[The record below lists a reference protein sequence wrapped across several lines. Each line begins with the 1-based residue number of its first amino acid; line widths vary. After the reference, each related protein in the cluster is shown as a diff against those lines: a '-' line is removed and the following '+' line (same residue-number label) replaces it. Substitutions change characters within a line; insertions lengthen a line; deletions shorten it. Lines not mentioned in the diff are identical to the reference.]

1 MSRPLPARALGID
14 FGTSNSSVGWQGPQT
29 SRLLP
34 LEGDKCSLPSVIFF
48 NNEERR
54 PAYGRQAL
62 DEYLDGYEGRL
73 LRSLN
78 NMLETYPAFVALAL
92 ALAVTGKTG
101 GLGATGALVWIAARM
116 VFTLFYVA
124 GVPVLR
130 TLAWFVSIFGLVLMV
145 VRLMT

>member
-1 MSRPLPARALGID
+1 MEAAAASTEIWVLGWSVVFLLVHILVQALSLDLAGDLGIKYLLGPRD
-14 FGTSNSSVGWQGPQT
+14 EQRATKSV
-29 SRLLP
+29 
-34 LEGDKCSLPSVIFF
+34 V
-48 NNEERR
+48 
-54 PAYGRQAL
+54 A
-62 DEYLDGYEGRL
+62 GRL
-73 LRSLN
+73 QRSLN

-101 GLGATGALVWIAARM
+101 GLGAIGALIWIVARV

-130 TLAWFVSIFGLVLMV
+130 TLAWFVSILGLVLMV

>member
-1 MSRPLPARALGID
+1 MEAAAASTEIWVLGWSVVFLLVHILVQALSLDLAGDLGIKYLL
-14 FGTSNSSVGWQGPQT
+14 GPRDEQRT
-29 SRLLP
+29 SR
-34 LEGDKCSLPSVIFF
+34 SVV
-48 NNEERR
+48 
-54 PAYGRQAL
+54 A
-62 DEYLDGYEGRL
+62 GRL
-73 LRSLN
+73 QRSLN

>member
-1 MSRPLPARALGID
+1 MEAAAASTEIWVLGWSVVFLLVHILVQALSLDLAGDLGIKYLL
-14 FGTSNSSVGWQGPQT
+14 GPRDEQRT
-29 SRLLP
+29 SR
-34 LEGDKCSLPSVIFF
+34 SVV
-48 NNEERR
+48 
-54 PAYGRQAL
+54 A
-62 DEYLDGYEGRL
+62 GRL
-73 LRSLN
+73 QRSLN

-130 TLAWFVSIFGLVLMV
+130 TLAWFASIFGLVLMV

>member
-1 MSRPLPARALGID
+1 MEAAAASTEIWVLGWSVVFLLVHILVQALSLDLAGDLGIKYLLGPRDEQRMSR
-14 FGTSNSSVGWQGPQT
+14 SV
-29 SRLLP
+29 
-34 LEGDKCSLPSVIFF
+34 V
-48 NNEERR
+48 
-54 PAYGRQAL
+54 A
-62 DEYLDGYEGRL
+62 GRL
-73 LRSLN
+73 QRSLN

-130 TLAWFVSIFGLVLMV
+130 TLAWFASIFGLVLMV

>member
-1 MSRPLPARALGID
+1 MEAAAASTEIWVLGWSVVFLLVHILVQALSLDLAGDLGIKYLLGPRD
-14 FGTSNSSVGWQGPQT
+14 EQRTSGSV
-29 SRLLP
+29 
-34 LEGDKCSLPSVIFF
+34 V
-48 NNEERR
+48 
-54 PAYGRQAL
+54 A
-62 DEYLDGYEGRL
+62 GRL
-73 LRSLN
+73 QRSLN

-130 TLAWFVSIFGLVLMV
+130 TLAWFASIFGLVLMV

>member
-1 MSRPLPARALGID
+1 MEAAAASTEIWVLGWSVVFLLVHILVQALSLDLAGDLGIKYLLGPRD
-14 FGTSNSSVGWQGPQT
+14 EQRTARSV
-29 SRLLP
+29 
-34 LEGDKCSLPSVIFF
+34 V
-48 NNEERR
+48 
-54 PAYGRQAL
+54 A
-62 DEYLDGYEGRL
+62 GRL
-73 LRSLN
+73 PRSLH

-116 VFTLFYVA
+116 VFTLFFVA

-130 TLAWFVSIFGLVLMV
+130 TLAWFASIFGLVLMV